1 MNERLR
7 QINQS
12 LGALDEAHRLGR
24 ISREEYRTR
33 RRHLLGTLC
42 DSGGITARNAV
53 AGDAAVERRVVATQ
67 ATGNEALSGLFPR
80 RGWFDWR
87 RWLFRSR

>member
-24 ISREEYRTR
+24 ISREDYRAR

-42 DSGGITARNAV
+42 DSGGITARNDVTAPNRP
-53 AGDAAVERRVVATQ
+53 AAARSH
-67 ATGNEALSGLFPR
+67 GNEALSGLFPKR
-80 RGWFDWR
+80 RLFDWR
-87 RWLFRSR
+87 RLLFWSR